1 MKGQITKIIK
11 IQNGANMKKFWGLRP
26 YMEINDF
33 ISSVKPKELLS
44 SEFNNILSKT
54 EDFREYLYLA
64 NLAFELEYGE
74 NRQKIIKTIL
84 KRALQ
89 VCQDPWGYFYIAR
102 SVYENLNDKKL
113 ARKIIVKQIKSFRI
127 NDYLLLCKQNVL
139 HKKQIKI
146 AIKRAL
152 KSGMNKQRFLN
163 FLDILSRVKKYKSVC
178 KKFYKKA
185 ENLTEG
191 NDAYDDEL
199 LRKEAAAWQIVRS
212 TSAK

>member
-1 MKGQITKIIK
+1 MPKMV
-11 IQNGANMKKFWGLRP
+11 NCGANMKRFWGLRP
-26 YMEINDF
+26 YMEISDF
-33 ISSVKPKELLS
+33 ISSVKPKQLLS
-44 SEFNNILSKT
+44 SEFNDILSKC

-113 ARKIIVKQIKSFRI
+113 ARKIIVKQIKTFKT
-127 NDYLLLCKQNVL
+127 NDYFLLCKQNIL
-139 HKKQIKI
+139 SKKQIKT
-146 AIKRAL
+146 AIKSAL
-152 KSGMNKQRFLN
+152 NSGMKRQSFLN
-163 FLDILSRVKKYKSVC
+163 FLDILSRIKKYKSVC

-185 ENLTEG
+185 ENLTDG
-191 NDAYDDEL
+191 NDAYDDECL
-199 LRKEAAAWQIVRS
+199 KKEERTRQMLDQIRNKN
-212 TSAK
+212 TKTK